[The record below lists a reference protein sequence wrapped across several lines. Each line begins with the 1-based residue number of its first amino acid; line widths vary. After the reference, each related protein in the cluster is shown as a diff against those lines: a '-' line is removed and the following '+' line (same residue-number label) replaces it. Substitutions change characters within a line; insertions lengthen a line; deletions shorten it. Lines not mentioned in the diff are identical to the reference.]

1 MSGENINFT
10 SIIDWAKN
18 KIPECLLAE
27 YTWRETH
34 PPKTFYDNRNEKFG
48 ILLNTNRFIY
58 MSGPTLYQHLLVLPS
73 IYIIY
78 LAVYFHATLTDS
90 LYWNLISFGVG
101 SEERPH
107 LVWLRNVYL
116 IHQAGEVLPTV
127 LPLSIIKKSS
137 WVQSECCYVTNDMIY
152 DTVSSPVCTHD
163 ITNTTVIKPYC
174 SSTCIMT
181 QFMSE
186 DSQSPTGSINPCSA
200 MGDNFLSCTRVVSL
214 LPWQAGRLRSWLWL
228 WDGIKRSSLSKSTNN
243 TSQEMMPSWELG
255 GIKPNYFTYTS
266 HSNII

>member
-1 MSGENINFT
+1 MIRNVNCSSGENINFT

-90 LYWNLISFGVG
+90 LYWNLISFRVG
-101 SEERPH
+101 SEEGPH

-116 IHQAGEVLPTV
+116 IHQTGEVLPTV
-127 LPLSIIKKSS
+127 LAL
-137 WVQSECCYVTNDMIY
+137 
-152 DTVSSPVCTHD
+152 
-163 ITNTTVIKPYC
+163 
-174 SSTCIMT
+174 
-181 QFMSE
+181 
-186 DSQSPTGSINPCSA
+186 
-200 MGDNFLSCTRVVSL
+200 
-214 LPWQAGRLRSWLWL
+214 
-228 WDGIKRSSLSKSTNN
+228 
-243 TSQEMMPSWELG
+243 TSQQ
-255 GIKPNYFTYTS
+255 
-266 HSNII
+266 